1 VSIVRSR
8 KRCRRKD
15 SQRRGRNIAV
25 DDISSYSAFNHD
37 IPEHDRIAY
46 RGKVTADWR
55 QQLDATK
62 SWHGGQ
68 QLGAITTPTT
78 STSPAHAS
86 HPTTSSLHTRTHI
99 LANMDSL
106 VAQYSRP
113 AFAEE
118 GQTEEEQL
126 ELYGSTPGL
135 SLKFALPPVAQ
146 VGFTLDFRTSY
157 TDEISVSVMAPRNDG

>member
-1 VSIVRSR
+1 VE
-8 KRCRRKD
+8 
-15 SQRRGRNIAV
+15 QRRQTRGSSLTQRSLGIA
-25 DDISSYSAFNHD
+25 DNSSELSRHQQH
-37 IPEHDRIAY
+37 PH
-46 RGKVTADWR
+46 R
-55 QQLDATK
+55 QP
-62 SWHGGQ
+62 
-68 QLGAITTPTT
+68 TP
-78 STSPAHAS
+78 SAS

-146 VGFTLDFRTSY
+146 VGFILDFRTSY

>member
-78 STSPAHAS
+78 STSPAHAVRLS
-86 HPTTSSLHTRTHI
+86 PDHIIPPHPHTHTRKHGFISGAVQPTGVRRGRPNRGGAARAVRQHPRTFSQVCP
-99 LANMDSL
+99 A
-106 VAQYSRP
+106 ASRAGRVYTRFP
-113 AFAEE
+113 
-118 GQTEEEQL
+118 
-126 ELYGSTPGL
+126 
-135 SLKFALPPVAQ
+135 
-146 VGFTLDFRTSY
+146 DFIY
-157 TDEISVSVMAPRNDG
+157 

>member
-1 VSIVRSR
+1 
-8 KRCRRKD
+8 
-15 SQRRGRNIAV
+15 
-25 DDISSYSAFNHD
+25 
-37 IPEHDRIAY
+37 
-46 RGKVTADWR
+46 
-55 QQLDATK
+55 
-62 SWHGGQ
+62 
-68 QLGAITTPTT
+68 
-78 STSPAHAS
+78 
-86 HPTTSSLHTRTHI
+86 
-99 LANMDSL
+99 